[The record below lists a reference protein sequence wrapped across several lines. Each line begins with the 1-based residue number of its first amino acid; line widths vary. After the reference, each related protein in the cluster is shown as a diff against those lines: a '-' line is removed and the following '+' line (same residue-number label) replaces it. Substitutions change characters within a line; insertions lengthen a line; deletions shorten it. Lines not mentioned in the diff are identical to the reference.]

1 MQAPAAGEEGGT
13 PPCEKPVLPWRLEP
27 CVQFPCPAQKENDR
41 ICHTGILKMETTGA
55 WRVARGAC
63 QWRGQKSQGSPPPW
77 LPPSSPPGATPRGPE
92 VTSLQRAAVQG
103 PHRLH
108 QRVKAGDSR

>member
-27 CVQFPCPAQKENDR
+27 GVQFPCPAQKENDR

-55 WRVARGAC
+55 WRVPVERTEE
-63 QWRGQKSQGSPPPW
+63 
-77 LPPSSPPGATPRGPE
+77 PGLAAPMAPTIKPTRSYAQRPRGHF
-92 VTSLQRAAVQG
+92 AAEG
-103 PHRLH
+103 GG
-108 QRVKAGDSR
+108 AGTTQAAPTCESGRF